1 MRSIAKTTKRSK
13 KTKRLGPVQVLRP
26 EQYAGFDVETK
37 VECIQALIPLGLMRI
52 HELLEDEVRTLA
64 GLRYKRK
71 ASSGLPGYRHGS
83 NPGGVQLAGQ
93 RHPFKIPRVQSVKG
107 GGEIP
112 LESLAHLR
120 GTGKLDEVLL
130 KRVLY
135 GISCRNYEAA
145 AAAVPGAIG
154 LSSSTVSR
162 TFTQASAKQLKGL
175 QERDLSE
182 LDLLA
187 IFLDGKTFADM
198 TMVVAVGITLTGEK
212 HVLGFVETGTE
223 NEAVLTPFLQELAER
238 GLTSAQGLLFII
250 DGGKGLRAAVRQ
262 AFGTS
267 ALVQRCQ
274 WHKRENVVRHLPKS
288 EQATWR
294 RRLQR
299 AYQRPT
305 YAEARAALR
314 RLQTELEARN
324 QSAARSLA
332 EGLEET
338 LTLHRLGVF
347 ALLGL
352 SFKTTNCL
360 ESINALVE
368 ERCAKVDRWTNSH
381 QRQRWLATALLD
393 VEPRLRRVK
402 GYRHLPKLREALQRD
417 LNLNQSPATK
427 VA

>member
-1 MRSIAKTTKRSK
+1 MVDIYQQQPE
-13 KTKRLGPVQVLRP
+13 LFQVDP
-26 EQYAGFDVETK
+26 CQKIV
-37 VECIQALIPLGLMRI
+37 GLN
-52 HELLEDEVRTLA
+52 
-64 GLRYKRK
+64 
-71 ASSGLPGYRHGS
+71 S
-83 NPGGVQLAGQ
+83 
-93 RHPFKIPRVQSVKG
+93 
-107 GGEIP
+107 
-112 LESLAHLR
+112 
-120 GTGKLDEVLL
+120 
-130 KRVLY
+130 
-135 GISCRNYEAA
+135 
-145 AAAVPGAIG
+145 

-162 TFTQASAKQLKGL
+162 NFTQASAKQLKGL
-175 QERDLSE
+175 QERDLSD

-187 IFLDGKTFADM
+187 IFLDGKTFAEM

-212 HVLGFVETGTE
+212 YVLGFVETGTE
-223 NEAVLTPFLQELAER
+223 NEAVLTPFLQELEER
-238 GLTSAQGLLFII
+238 GLTSSQGLLFII

-267 ALVQRCQ
+267 A
-274 WHKRENVVRHLPKS
+274 VVRHLPKG

-305 YAEARAALR
+305 YAEAKAALT
-314 RLQTELEARN
+314 RLQTELEDRN

-338 LTLHRLGVF
+338 LTWHRLGVF

-368 ERCAKVDRWTNSH
+368 ERCAKVDRWTNSN

-393 VEPRLRRVK
+393 IEPRLRRVK

-417 LNLNQSPATK
+417 LNIEKTVPKK

>member
-1 MRSIAKTTKRSK
+1 MSSIAKTTTRSK
-13 KTKRLGPVQVLRP
+13 KTKRLGPVQILRP
-26 EQYAGFDVETK
+26 EEYAEFDVETK
-37 VECIQALIPLGLMRI
+37 MECIQALIPLGLMRI
-52 HELLEDEVRTLA
+52 QELLEDEVCALA
-64 GLRYKRK
+64 GARYERK
-71 ASSGLPGYRHGS
+71 ASRLPGYRHGS
-83 NPGGVQLAGQ
+83 NPGSVRLAGQ
-93 RHPFKIPRVQSVKG
+93 RHPFKVPRVQHVA

-120 GTGKLDEVLL
+120 GTGQLDEVLL

-162 TFTQASAKQLKGL
+162 RFTHASAKQLKGL

-182 LDLLA
+182 LDILA

-212 HVLGFVETGTE
+212 HVLGFVETGIE
-223 NEAVLTPFLQELAER
+223 NEPVLTPFLQELEER
-238 GLTSAQGLLFII
+238 GLTSSQGLLFII

-262 AFGTS
+262 AFGSS

-274 WHKRENVVRHLPKS
+274 WHKRENVVRHLPKG

-305 YAEARAALR
+305 YAEASAALT
-314 RLQTELEARN
+314 RLQTELEDRN

-347 ALLGL
+347 ALVGL

-393 VEPRLRRVK
+393 IEPRLRRVK
-402 GYRHLPKLREALQRD
+402 GYRHLPKLREALQRA
-417 LNLNQSPATK
+417 LQLEMATTRN

>member
-1 MRSIAKTTKRSK
+1 MSSIAKTTKRSK
-13 KTKRLGPVQVLRP
+13 KTTRLGPVRVIRP
-26 EQYAGFDVETK
+26 GQYEGFDVETK
-37 VECIQALIPLGLMRI
+37 VECIRALIPLGLMRI
-52 HELLEDEVRTLA
+52 QELLEEEVCGWA
-64 GLRYKRK
+64 GVRYTRK
-71 ASSGLPGYRHGS
+71 SPTRLGRRHGS
-83 NPGGVQLAGQ
+83 NPGSVPLAGQ
-93 RHPFKIPRVQSVKG
+93 RHPLRIPRVQHVG
-107 GGEIP
+107 GGEIS
-112 LESLAHLR
+112 LQSLAHLR
-120 GTGKLDEVLL
+120 GSGKLDDVLL

-162 TFTQASAKQLKGL
+162 SFTQASAKQLKGL
-175 QERDLSE
+175 QERDLRE
-182 LDLLA
+182 LDIVA
-187 IFLDGKTFADM
+187 VFLDGKTFADM

-223 NEAVLTPFLQELAER
+223 NEQVLTPFLQSLCDR
-238 GLTSAQGLLFII
+238 GLDSSHGLLVII

-262 AFGTS
+262 AFGSS

-274 WHKRENVVRHLPKS
+274 WHKRENVVRHLPKG

-294 RRLQR
+294 TRLQR

-305 YAEARAALR
+305 YAEARTALD
-314 RLQTELEARN
+314 RLQRDLEARN

-368 ERCAKVDRWTNSH
+368 ERCAKVDRWTNSN
-381 QRQRWLATALLD
+381 QRQRWLATALVD
-393 VEPRLRRVK
+393 IEPRLRRVK
-402 GYRHLPKLREALQRD
+402 GYRHLPRLREALQRE
-417 LNLNQSPATK
+417 LKMEKTSTKK

>member
-1 MRSIAKTTKRSK
+1 MRSIAKTTKRHK
-13 KTKRLGPVQVLRP
+13 KTKQLGPVRVLRP
-26 EQYAGFDVETK
+26 EQYEGFDVETK
-37 VECIQALIPLGLMRI
+37 VECIRAVIPLGLMRI
-52 HELLEDEVRTLA
+52 QELLEEEVCGWA
-64 GLRYKRK
+64 GARYARK
-71 ASSGLPGYRHGS
+71 APTRLGRRHGS
-83 NPGGVQLAGQ
+83 NPGSVSLAGQ
-93 RHPFKIPRVQSVKG
+93 RHPFRIPRVQHVG
-107 GGEIP
+107 GGEIA
-112 LESLAHLR
+112 LQSLAHLR
-120 GTGKLDEVLL
+120 GSGKLDEVLL

-162 TFTQASAKQLKGL
+162 SFTYASAQQLKGL
-175 QERDLSE
+175 QERDLSA
-182 LDLLA
+182 LDIVA
-187 IFLDGKTFADM
+187 VFLDGKTFADM
-198 TMVVAVGITLTGEK
+198 TKVVAVGVTLTGEK

-223 NEAVLTPFLQELAER
+223 NEPVLTPFLQELGER
-238 GLTSAQGLLFII
+238 GLDHSQGLLVII

-262 AFGTS
+262 AFGSS

-274 WHKRENVVRHLPKS
+274 WHKRENVVKHLPKG

-305 YAEARAALR
+305 YAEARAALQ
-314 RLQTELEARN
+314 RLQTELEDRN

-347 ALLGL
+347 ALIGL

-368 ERCAKVDRWTNSH
+368 ERCAKGDRWTNSH

-393 VEPRLRRVK
+393 IEPRLRKVK
-402 GYRHLPKLREALQRD
+402 GYRHLPKLQEALQQALHMKESSTR
-417 LNLNQSPATK
+417 K

>member
-1 MRSIAKTTKRSK
+1 MNRITKVTKRSK

-26 EQYAGFDVETK
+26 EEYAGFDVETK
-37 VECIQALIPLGLMRI
+37 IECIQALIPLGLMRI
-52 HELLEDEVRTLA
+52 RELLEDEVRTLA
-64 GLRYKRK
+64 EIKYTRK
-71 ASSGLPGYRHGS
+71 AASGLPGYRHGS
-83 NPGGVQLAGQ
+83 NPGSVQLAGQ
-93 RHPFKIPRVQSVKG
+93 RQPFKIPRVQSVQG

-162 TFTQASAKQLKGL
+162 SVTQASATQLKGL
-175 QERDLSE
+175 QERDLRE

-212 HVLGFVETGTE
+212 HVLGCVETGTE
-223 NEAVLTPFLQELAER
+223 NEGVLTPFLQELEER
-238 GLTSAQGLLFII
+238 GLTSSQGLLFII
-250 DGGKGLRAAVRQ
+250 DGGKGLRASVRQ

-274 WHKRENVVRHLPKS
+274 WHKRENVVRHVPKS
-288 EQATWR
+288 DQATWR

-305 YAEARAALR
+305 YAEAKAALM
-314 RLQTELEARN
+314 RLQTELEGRTQFSGRPGGN
-324 QSAARSLA
+324 VDLA
-332 EGLEET
+332 SVWG
-338 LTLHRLGVF
+338 
-347 ALLGL
+347 
-352 SFKTTNCL
+352 CL
-360 ESINALVE
+360 PSWV
-368 ERCAKVDRWTNSH
+368 CPS
-381 QRQRWLATALLD
+381 
-393 VEPRLRRVK
+393 RRRIVWN
-402 GYRHLPKLREALQRD
+402 P
-417 LNLNQSPATK
+417 SM
-427 VA
+427 

>member
-1 MRSIAKTTKRSK
+1 MSSIAKIKRRSK
-13 KTKRLGPVQVLRP
+13 KTKRLGPAQIIRP
-26 EQYAGFDVETK
+26 EQYEDFDVNSK

-52 HELLEDEVRTLA
+52 HELLETEVCALA
-64 GLRYKRK
+64 GARYERK
-71 ASSGLPGYRHGS
+71 ASGLRGRRHGS
-83 NPGGVQLAGQ
+83 NPGSVRLAGQ
-93 RHPFKIPRVQSVKG
+93 RHPVKIPRIQHVS

-120 GTGKLDEVLL
+120 GTGTLDAVLL

-135 GISCRNYEAA
+135 GVSCRNYEAA

-162 TFTQASAKQLKGL
+162 SFTRASAKQLKGL

-198 TMVVAVGITLTGEK
+198 TMVVAVGVTLTGEK

-223 NEAVLTPFLQELAER
+223 NEAVLTVFLQELAER
-238 GLTSAQGLLFII
+238 GLTSSQGLLFII

-262 AFGTS
+262 AFGSS

-274 WHKRENVVRHLPKS
+274 WHKRENVVRHMPKH

-305 YAEARAALR
+305 YAEARVALR

-347 ALLGL
+347 ALVGL

-368 ERCAKVDRWTNSH
+368 ERCAKVDRWTNSN

-393 VEPRLRRVK
+393 IEPRLRKVK
-402 GYRHLPKLREALQRD
+402 GYQHLPKLREALRRD
-417 LNLNQSPATK
+417 LNLEKAEPKK